1 MAVFIDSP
9 RFPDD
14 VSYGSSGGPTYR
26 TTTIELL
33 SGHEQRNKEW
43 AYPRHIYNVGWG
55 ARRNSQF
62 GELIQWYH
70 AVSGRLKGFRYKDW
84 LDYNSKDF
92 PAADGSDVIDDEDQL
107 VKTADGVQTVFQL
120 IKTYTVGTETQIR
133 LITRPV
139 SGTVVVA
146 VDGTPASPTIDHSL
160 GTLTFGVAP
169 TNGQVITAGYEFDV
183 PVRFE
188 NDVLDSAVESYDN
201 IDTNIKVLEIRE
213 GPNAVL

>member
-1 MAVFIDSP
+1 MAAFIDTP

-26 TTTIELL
+26 TTAIELL
-33 SGHEQRNKEW
+33 SGHEQRQKEW

-55 ARRNSQF
+55 ARRNNQY
-62 GELIQWYH
+62 GDLIQWYH

-84 LDYNSKDF
+84 LDYNSKDY
-92 PAADGSDVIDDEDQL
+92 PAADGSDVIDDEDQII
-107 VKTADGVQTVFQL
+107 KTADGVQTVFQL
-120 IKTYTVGTETQIR
+120 IKTYAAGSETQVR

-146 VDGTPASPTIDHSL
+146 VDGVSAAPTVDYTL
-160 GTLTFGVAP
+160 GTITFGVAP
-169 TNGQVITAGYEFDV
+169 LVSEVITAGYEFDV

-188 NDVLDSAVESYDN
+188 NDTLDSAVESFDN

-213 GPNAVL
+213 GPNATL